1 MIFEIAV
8 GGRLRTVSVIR
19 KGALLHVT
27 LDGATHVV
35 DARRVS
41 DSALSLLV
49 RNGKG
54 DVPVRSIDASFAV
67 QAPAGRLVRRSLGEG
82 GGPGAGGSDFDVY
95 LEGRAIAVQVQP
107 SNGLRDRGG
116 ASTPGTAQAGSGPQ
130 RVTSPMPGKI
140 VRLLVKTGD
149 QVQAKQGLVVVEAMK
164 MENELR
170 AARDGRVRELSVT
183 EGQSVDAGAVLLVV
197 D

>member
-1 MIFEIAV
+1 M
-8 GGRLRTVSVIR
+8 
-19 KGALLHVT
+19 
-27 LDGATHVV
+27 
-35 DARRVS
+35 
-41 DSALSLLV
+41 
-49 RNGKG
+49 
-54 DVPVRSIDASFAV
+54 
-67 QAPAGRLVRRSLGEG
+67 
-82 GGPGAGGSDFDVY
+82 
-95 LEGRAIAVQVQP
+95 
-107 SNGLRDRGG
+107 
-116 ASTPGTAQAGSGPQ
+116 
-130 RVTSPMPGKI
+130 SPMPGKI